1 MSFKSQSHFIIIGAL
16 IAGLLTAIAAA
27 PAGAEEAFLPKITLR
42 VSDTTV
48 QATDTNAWIS
58 VFMRNFSDTLAGFSL
73 LLLLDRQNLIEFRT
87 DVEDTLIDTT
97 WQYCKVWNQG
107 VCTEWKDTTI
117 VDTIVTSGAIDTTG
131 GAIAGWELV
140 TAKSVS
146 GSPYTCKITGLADR
160 IGPPVHTGLPPS
172 TQERRLF
179 SLKMRV
185 YQTLPESLAN
195 YITNVAIV
203 DNLNETSF
211 SNPHGVLIGTTTKYS
226 ICDTLYWDCASP
238 ENYPAVPCT
247 SWINTTAI
255 NPEDADT
262 AIVDTFYHFWKCTEW
277 LGDSC
282 LNWADTTREL
292 ADSIWIEP
300 RPWTVRDT
308 SVTFYSDGSLELVF
322 GPPCKCGDAN
332 GDNKITSGDAVF
344 IIAYI
349 FRGGQPPP
357 YLDCA
362 DPNNDNRITVGDAVY
377 IISYI
382 FRGGPAPNCGF

>member
-1 MSFKSQSHFIIIGAL
+1 MSFKSQSHFIIVGAL
-16 IAGLLTAIAAA
+16 IVGFLTTIAAV
-27 PAGAEEAFLPKITLR
+27 PAGAEEASLPKITLR

-48 QATDTNAWIS
+48 QSADTNAWIS
-58 VFMRNFSDTLAGFSL
+58 VFMRNFSDTLAGFSIM
-73 LLLLDRQNLIEFRT
+73 LLLDRQNLIEFRT

-97 WQYCKVWNQG
+97 WQYCGGWNHG
-107 VCTEWKDTTI
+107 VCTLWVDTMI
-117 VDTIVTSGAIDTTG
+117 VDSIITSGAIDTTG

-160 IGPPVHTGLPPS
+160 IGPPVHYGLPPS
-172 TQERRLF
+172 SQERRLF

-211 SNPHGVLIGTTTKYS
+211 SDPHGVLIGTTTRYS
-226 ICDTLYWDCASP
+226 ICDTLYLDCAFP

-255 NPEDADT
+255 NPVDADT
-262 AIVDTFYHFWKCTEW
+262 AVVDTFYHFWKCTEW

-282 LNWADTTREL
+282 LNWADTTRPL
-292 ADSIWIEP
+292 ADSIWIES

-308 SVTFYSDGSLELVF
+308 TVTFYSDGSLELLF
-322 GPPCKCGDAN
+322 GPDCLCGDAN
-332 GDNKITSGDAVF
+332 DDGKINVGDAVF
-344 IIAYI
+344 
-349 FRGGQPPP
+349 
-357 YLDCA
+357 
-362 DPNNDNRITVGDAVY
+362 

-382 FRGGPAPNCGF
+382 FRGGATPPHPECADPNDDGKINVGDGVFLIAYIFRGGTAPHCGF

>member
-16 IAGLLTAIAAA
+16 VVGLLSAIAAV
-27 PAGAEEAFLPKITLR
+27 PAGAEEAMLPEITLR

-48 QATDTNAWIS
+48 QSSDTNAWIS

-73 LLLLDRQNLIEFRT
+73 MLLLDRQNLIEFRT

-97 WQYCKVWNQG
+97 WQYCIQWYQG
-107 VCTEWKDTTI
+107 ACIEWRDTTI
-117 VDTIVTSGAIDTTG
+117 VDTIITSGAIDTIG

-146 GSPYTCKITGLADR
+146 GSPHTCKITCLADR
-160 IGPPVHTGLPPS
+160 LGPPVHTGLPPS

-211 SNPHGVLIGTTTKYS
+211 SDPHGVLIGTITQYS
-226 ICDTLYWDCASP
+226 ICDTLYKDCASP
-238 ENYPAVPCT
+238 ENYPSVPCT
-247 SWINTTAI
+247 LWINSTAI

-262 AIVDTFYHFWKCTEW
+262 AIVDTFYHFWKCTDW
-277 LGDSC
+277 SGDSC
-282 LNWADTTREL
+282 LNWADTTRLE

-300 RPWTVRDT
+300 RPWTVRDP
-308 SVTFYSDGSLELVF
+308 SVTFYSDGSLELLF
-322 GPPCKCGDAN
+322 APACICGDAN
-332 GDNKITSGDAVF
+332 NDGKINVGDAVF
-344 IIAYI
+344 
-349 FRGGQPPP
+349 
-357 YLDCA
+357 L
-362 DPNNDNRITVGDAVY
+362 
-377 IISYI
+377 ISYI
-382 FRGGPAPNCGF
+382 FRGGAVPPYLECADPNGDNKINVGDAVFLISYIFRGGTAPHCD